1 MNSPEKFCD
10 LRCGEGILPLF
21 PIVGEHVPSAGSGRA
36 LSEVEGM
43 PRGHKAETASPQS
56 MWRGH
61 LTLVFHRWRS
71 RRNAKGTQGRDGL
84 ATIENGMMMLLM
96 MVVLS
101 GCRTRSVSAPVSDF
115 YYLNSNN
122 RLTTIGRVAI
132 VELNNDSSY
141 PQVSADVTL
150 ALYQALQKRQV
161 FGLTVIR
168 QDNPSWKS
176 LQLQRDSSYNL
187 EQLLAIREALKCDG
201 LLLGTITEYRPY
213 PHMAVGLRMKLLD
226 LRDGQLQWALEQV
239 WDSADKTTDK
249 RIKSY
254 FKSEKRS
261 GFAPLHENLAAV
273 SPIEFIKFV
282 SFEVAGTF

>member
-1 MNSPEKFCD
+1 MNSPKRICD
-10 LRCGEGILPLF
+10 LRCGESAKGGSLLLST
-21 PIVGEHVPSAGSGRA
+21 VGK
-36 LSEVEGM
+36 M
-43 PRGHKAETASPQS
+43 PTARKAETASPQS
-56 MWRGH
+56 
-61 LTLVFHRWRS
+61 
-71 RRNAKGTQGRDGL
+71 K
-84 ATIENGMMMLLM
+84 IKNGIMLLLM
-96 MVVLS
+96 AVILS
-101 GCRTRSVSAPVSDF
+101 GCRTQSASAPVSDF
-115 YYLNSNN
+115 YYMNSNN

-141 PQVSADVTL
+141 PQVSADITL

-168 QDNPSWKS
+168 QNNPSWKN
-176 LQLQRDSSYNL
+176 LQLQQDSSYNL

-261 GFAPLHENLAAV
+261 GFAPLHEKLAAV